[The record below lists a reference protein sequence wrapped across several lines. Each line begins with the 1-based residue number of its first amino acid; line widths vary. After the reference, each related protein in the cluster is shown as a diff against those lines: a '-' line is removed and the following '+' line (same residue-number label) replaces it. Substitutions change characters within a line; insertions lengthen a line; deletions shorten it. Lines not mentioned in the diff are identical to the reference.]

1 MIKIFILIINK
12 FCNVFLCINVLP
24 LLRYFGYDLYK
35 NYLFCNYLKNYVLFL
50 VPNLT
55 WKMNTNKVDD
65 NNNDIKNFEAFEI
78 AQGKNLDTK
87 TESNNNRKNGLFG

>member
-1 MIKIFILIINK
+1 
-12 FCNVFLCINVLP
+12 
-24 LLRYFGYDLYK
+24 
-35 NYLFCNYLKNYVLFL
+35 
-50 VPNLT
+50 
-55 WKMNTNKVDD
+55 MNTNKVDD